1 MTDRSVQGLVV
12 VVAAG
17 WILALPGS
25 AAADAGPK
33 IASGWYVPV
42 GIVLAGSAHPDR
54 PDGFALGA
62 EASAVHLNVDS
73 GFWYG
78 GYLDA
83 LWDFGPD
90 ALRFSL
96 GPEIGVGPVGIDG
109 GYMGEIHDRAYTH
122 GFQLRL
128 LITLGVVAAYGR
140 WGHLFRQPL
149 EEDFG
154 EFGLLIKFP
163 VPAKTEPPR
172 WHRPPLDAEGGA
184 GS

>member
-1 MTDRSVQGLVV
+1 MSRSLI
-12 VVAAG
+12 VVAVVSLVLLPARAG
-17 WILALPGS
+17 
-25 AAADAGPK
+25 ADAGPK
-33 IASGWYVPV
+33 IASGWYLPV
-42 GIVLAGSAHPDR
+42 GLVLGGSAHADR
-54 PDGFALGA
+54 PDGFVLGA
-62 EASAVHLNVDS
+62 EVSGAHVDVDS

-96 GPEIGVGPVGIDG
+96 GPEIGVGPVGLDG
-109 GYMGEIHDRAYTH
+109 GYLGEIHAGTYTH

-128 LITLGVVAAYGR
+128 LVTLGFVAAYAR
-140 WGHLFRQPL
+140 WGHQFRHPG

-154 EFGLLIKFP
+154 EFGLLVKFP
-163 VPAKTEPPR
+163 VPVKLEPVR
-172 WHRPPLDAEGGA
+172 WQRPPPSGEA